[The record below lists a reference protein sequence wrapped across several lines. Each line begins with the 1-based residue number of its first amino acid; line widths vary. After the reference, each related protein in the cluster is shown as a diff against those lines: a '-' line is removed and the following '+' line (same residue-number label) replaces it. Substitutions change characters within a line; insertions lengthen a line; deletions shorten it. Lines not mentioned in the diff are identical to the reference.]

1 MTSVL
6 RLALGLGFV
15 VGAAGCPDDTGN
27 TDCQPGDEF
36 CIQDA
41 PQLGR
46 DPGDQVLEISDS
58 ALAPGEPALKSV
70 RLSNVGTGTLEVTD
84 VRIEYEVPEGATDD
98 YGTAFELMP
107 LAVSLPAGIMPIDGE
122 ELPRGLNVQIRY
134 TKQTDGLPR
143 SATLVLESNDI
154 VNPVQ
159 EVTVTTDV
167 GVPRLL
173 VEPEPIDFGLVPRNQ
188 EKTVTVTLLNSGS
201 RVLNVNGFKILG
213 DGRFGVRGDGFEIT
227 GPDAVLGVDLS
238 EAIKVE
244 AGSTATVETFFSSD
258 SPAPADATL
267 IVYSDD
273 PSSGSSG
280 YAVDMIANK
289 SGPCILVTPRKVDFG
304 GKLVGSIA
312 RIAVTLE
319 SCGTEALEVTGLELA
334 PGSSP
339 DFDLD
344 YVMLGEG
351 YEDGPSSGH
360 PIVIPVNET
369 VDIDVL
375 FIPDAVNPRDADN
388 VPIPD
393 QGTILVA
400 SNAFES
406 EVEVPI
412 SGAGSDVECPTP
424 VIRVEEGEEVIP
436 QTVLH
441 LDASES
447 YAPFGAVKD
456 YLWQRPRPENGTAP
470 AGTTSVL
477 VPASTDPQPVF
488 AVDIVGTYVFRLDVV
503 DQNGN
508 ASGSEQC
515 PTAEYTVIV
524 QPDQAIHV
532 ELTWHTPG
540 DVDEGDEGE
549 GNGTDLDLHFAHQNA
564 IGPDLDGDGFPDP
577 WFDKQ
582 WDVFWYNTNPNWGS
596 FDPNAKDDPSLDR
609 DDTDGAGPENLNLS
623 VPEDGVTY
631 TIGVH
636 YWKDYGFGPSDA
648 TVKVFHYAD
657 LVYDVTYPAM
667 QWLDMWCVGQIHWPA
682 PVVERCAEEAE
693 PEYVTPNYVNNF
705 FRPPGS

>member
-1 MTSVL
+1 L
-6 RLALGLGFV
+6 QIAGALALALGV
-15 VGAAGCPDDTGN
+15 AGCPDDTGGN
-27 TDCQPGDEF
+27 QCQPGDQF

-46 DPGDQVLEISDS
+46 DPGDETLEITDS
-58 ALAPGEPALKSV
+58 ALSPGDPAYKSV
-70 RLSNVGTGTLEVTD
+70 RLLNRGTGTLKLED
-84 VRIEYEVPEGATDD
+84 VRLEYEVPAGATDD
-98 YGTAFELMP
+98 FGAAFELLP
-107 LAVSLPAGIMPIDGE
+107 LPVELPFAILPIDGL
-122 ELPRGLNVQIRY
+122 ELPKGVNVQVRY

-143 SATLVLESNDI
+143 TATLVLESNDI
-154 VNPVQ
+154 VSKIQKV
-159 EVTVTTDV
+159 VVTTDV
-167 GVPRLL
+167 GVPRLI
-173 VEPEPIDFGLVPRNQ
+173 VTPSPVDFGLVP
-188 EKTVTVTLLNSGS
+188 KSSVPLAKSVTLLNTGS
-201 RVLNVNGFKILG
+201 RVLNVSGFRITG
-213 DGRFGVRGDGFEIT
+213 DGRFGVRGDGFDIS
-227 GPDAVLGVDLS
+227 GPDGVLGVDLAN
-238 EAIKVE
+238 AIAVPAGESRTVE
-244 AGSTATVETFFSSD
+244 ATFLSD
-258 SPAPADATL
+258 SPTPAEGNL
-267 IVYSDD
+267 LVFSDD
-273 PSSGSSG
+273 PTSGSSG
-280 YAVDMIANK
+280 LAVPLIGNK

-304 GKLVGSIA
+304 GKLVGNVATIQ
-312 RIAVTLE
+312 VKLE
-319 SCGTEALEVTGLELA
+319 SCGTEALKVTSVAFG

-339 DFDLD
+339 DFGLDFSDL
-344 YVMLGEG
+344 GG
-351 YEDGPSSGH
+351 GSAAGPSAAT
-360 PIVIPVNET
+360 PIVVPINDFVT
-369 VDIDVL
+369 IDVT
-375 FIPDAVNPRDADN
+375 FTPDAVNPRDADN

-393 QGTILVA
+393 QGTLLVG
-400 SNAFES
+400 SNAFEA
-406 EVEVPI
+406 EVKVPV

-424 VIRVEEGEEVIP
+424 VIHIEEGEEVIP

-456 YLWQRPRPENGTAP
+456 FLWQRPRPENGTAP

-503 DQNGN
+503 DQSGN
-508 ASGSEQC
+508 ASGSPQC

-540 DVDEGDEGE
+540 DPDESDSGE

-564 IGPDLDGDGFPDP
+564 NGPDLDGDGSPDP
-577 WFDKQ
+577 WFDDK
-582 WDVFWYNTNPNWGS
+582 WDVFWWNTNPRQWGS
-596 FDPNAKDDPSLDR
+596 FDPAAQDDPSLDR

-636 YWKDYGFGPSDA
+636 YWKDYSFGTSDA

-657 LVYDVTYPAM
+657 LVYEVTYPAM
-667 QWLDMWCVGQIHWPA
+667 KWLDMWCVGQIHWPA
-682 PVVERCAEEAE
+682 PVVERCAAEAD